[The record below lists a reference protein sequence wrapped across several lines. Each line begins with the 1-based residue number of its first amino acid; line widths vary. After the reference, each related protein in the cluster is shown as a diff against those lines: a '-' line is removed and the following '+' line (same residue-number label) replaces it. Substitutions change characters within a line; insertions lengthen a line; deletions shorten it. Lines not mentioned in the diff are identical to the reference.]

1 MDYQIQIEHMVDD
14 VAVVLKGIKVDYFK
28 RVLLDNVSNVVVLK
42 QNNVQIIKLLKKIV
56 DISNDMFIII
66 VYVVVSEV
74 SVARVSNE
82 EIY

>member
-1 MDYQIQIEHMVDD
+1 MVDD